1 MVLYELVAEWMHI
14 REEFLEMCDV
24 RVRVEMG
31 RVLGVAGKA
40 GLRDPSDQHPPC
52 VSRRRERD
60 GTQVLQRGGPW
71 LMRSRC
77 IIEE

>member
-40 GLRDPSDQHPPC
+40 EL
-52 VSRRRERD
+52 
-60 GTQVLQRGGPW
+60 
-71 LMRSRC
+71 
-77 IIEE
+77 